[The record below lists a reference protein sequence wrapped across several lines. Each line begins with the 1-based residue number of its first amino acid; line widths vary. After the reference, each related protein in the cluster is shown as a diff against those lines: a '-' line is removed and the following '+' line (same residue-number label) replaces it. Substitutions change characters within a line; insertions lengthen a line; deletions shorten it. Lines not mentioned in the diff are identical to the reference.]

1 MNKKTT
7 ITNLVGM
14 KQEVEFTELE
24 QELIGV
30 IDNFILWNT
39 TESDIGL
46 AEEYMANEHVDY
58 NEFFKIN
65 KSKYNREDKIMD
77 KKEISNALEETIDS
91 LNIYYDSI
99 DYAEGKIIIN
109 DAIDTMRSVQR
120 AVKQMVIVNI
130 KMEDNR

>member
-58 NEFFKIN
+58 NEFFKID

-91 LNIYYDSI
+91 LNTYYDSI

-109 DAIDTMRSVQR
+109 DAIDTMMSVQR

>member
-1 MNKKTT
+1 MKKEQIKGEPFT
-7 ITNLVGM
+7 
-14 KQEVEFTELE
+14 EVEEL
-24 QELIGV
+24 LISV
-30 IDNFILWNT
+30 IDNFILWYT
-39 TESDIGL
+39 TESDRGI
-46 AEEYMANEHVDY
+46 AEEYIENEHVDY
-58 NEFFKIN
+58 NEWFKIN

>member
-1 MNKKTT
+1 MKKEQIKGEPFT
-7 ITNLVGM
+7 
-14 KQEVEFTELE
+14 EVEEL
-24 QELIGV
+24 LISV
-30 IDNFILWNT
+30 IDNFILWYT
-39 TESDIGL
+39 TESDRGI
-46 AEEYMANEHVDY
+46 AEEYIENEHVDY
-58 NEFFKIN
+58 NEWFKIN

-91 LNIYYDSI
+91 LNAYYDSI

-109 DAIDTMRSVQR
+109 DAIDTMRSVQW

>member
-1 MNKKTT
+1 MKKEQIKGEPFT
-7 ITNLVGM
+7 
-14 KQEVEFTELE
+14 EVEEL
-24 QELIGV
+24 LISV
-30 IDNFILWNT
+30 IDNFILWYS
-39 TESDIGL
+39 TESDRGI
-46 AEEYMANEHVDY
+46 AEEYIENEHVDY
-58 NEFFKIN
+58 NEWFKIN

-91 LNIYYDSI
+91 LNTYYDSI

-109 DAIDTMRSVQR
+109 DAIDTMMSVQR